1 MIDMSA
7 VQNNIFHEAHD
18 AIWRAF
24 PWHKG
29 AASPHSSQAL
39 AVSVFGTLA
48 VHYSRQVLVDQMVQ
62 EMFGWEL
69 SEDDVWQVDLEVNVP
84 RGLLGER
91 RRTQAD
97 VLLQNKTSVV
107 FLECKFTEVGGGPCS
122 QPQPR
127 PSGKHAGLY
136 QCNGNYKMQTNCI
149 NGREARCALS
159 AKGIRY
165 WEYIPEY
172 LNWASDQDY
181 EPCPFAGPAYQYMR
195 NALAAAC
202 WVNRHKLNR
211 AAFGLVYV
219 DGVQFP
225 MSGEVVD
232 PASEWSQFVRHLRPS
247 SLLTVRA
254 ISYQS
259 LLKAWHSCLPHDTV
273 LTELTDW
280 FYGKIR
286 SIEQDN
292 PGRGQRG

>member
-1 MIDMSA
+1 MIDVRA
-7 VQNNIFHEAHD
+7 VQNNIFSEAHG

-48 VHYSRQVLVDQMVQ
+48 MHHFRQVLIDQMVR
-62 EMFGWEL
+62 EMFGWEP
-69 SEDDVWQVDLEVNVP
+69 SGHDVWQVDLEVNVP

-107 FLECKFTEVGGGPCS
+107 FLECKFTEIGGGPCS
-122 QPQPR
+122 QPLPR
-127 PSGKHAGLY
+127 PSGKHAGVC
-136 QCNGNYKMQTNCI
+136 QCDGNYKMQTNPI
-149 NGREARCALS
+149 NHKEARCALS

-165 WEYIPEY
+165 WEYIPQY
-172 LNWASDQDY
+172 FFWANDQDH
-181 EPCPFAGPAYQYMR
+181 EPCPFAGPAYQYIR

-202 WVNRHKLNR
+202 WANRHKLNR

-219 DGVQFP
+219 NGEQFP
-225 MSGEVVD
+225 MSSEVAS
-232 PASEWSQFVRHLRPS
+232 PASEWSQFGGQLRPGS
-247 SLLTVRA
+247 PLTIKA

-259 LLKAWHSCLPHDTV
+259 LLEAWDQCMPNDAI
-273 LTELTDW
+273 LTELVHW
-280 FYGKIR
+280 FDTKTR
-286 SIEQDN
+286 SVGQGN
-292 PGRGQRG
+292 PSRGEPA